1 MKLLLNLQNNRIHLF
16 KLMDLQLWEL
26 MYTLNQDIIEKY
38 QCIHQTE
45 SSLEYIF
52 QFVPFSI
59 FPPFYT
65 HVIIHKKD
73 NTFTTTAVDT
83 PDHLKCN
90 NCIKLETLNE
100 TITITGTDHNITF
113 ELQFELQ
120 EECKVIEPA
129 VKMIFKKI
137 FTRIK
142 TYIEAL

>member
-1 MKLLLNLQNNRIHLF
+1 MKLLLNLQNERIHLF
-16 KLMDLQLWEL
+16 KLIDLQLWEL
-26 MYTLNQDIIEKY
+26 MYTLNKDIIEKY

-65 HVIIHKKD
+65 HTIIHKKD
-73 NTFTTTAVDT
+73 NTFTTMSLDT
-83 PDHLKCN
+83 PDDLKCA

-100 TITITGTDHNITF
+100 TITITGSDHNITV

-120 EECKVIEPA
+120 EECRVLEPA